1 MANRNELLA
10 DLQVQA
16 KKRFLALESIDEIKD
31 FLKSNGAYQRDVDRI
46 YREVKRDVRKEFTE
60 QVEAWVNQG
69 QSDEQIRQ
77 QLIGQ
82 LDESLRE
89 QVIVAGRQS
98 AVNALQR
105 EVYRLM
111 DAGVPME
118 KILVECAR
126 PWANHQTVMGWM
138 ERRIAQKEEM
148 AVEEGG
154 SSGGRVLGAVILVVG
169 IGLTFASMSSS
180 GSSGGYSVFYGAII
194 YGLFKVIKG

>member
-77 QLIGQ
+77 QLTGQ

-111 DAGVPME
+111 DAGLPME
-118 KILVECAR
+118 KILVECAS
-126 PWANHQTVMGWM
+126 PFANHQTILGWM
-138 ERRIAQKEEM
+138 ERRIVQKEEM
-148 AVEEGG
+148 AAEESG

-169 IGLTFASMSSS
+169 LGLTFASMSSS

-194 YGLFKVIKG
+194 YGLFKMIKG